1 MMRFIISLLTVISIL
16 PFIGCEQIQNQPSD
30 AYSGKFQ
37 RTCLFSPEKIQFNQ
51 LTESTKPGQITAYI
65 DVFDQF
71 GSRIKAAGVWRF
83 ELFGY
88 VPRSAD
94 PMGSRV
100 NLWSDIELTDPVIN
114 NNAWQ
119 EYLHCY
125 KFDLDI
131 DTDLAGK
138 TYILQAVCFTADGRR
153 LSDTFE
159 LKH

>member
-1 MMRFIISLLTVISIL
+1 MMRFIISFFAVVSMLLLS
-16 PFIGCEQIQNQPSD
+16 GCEQVQNQPSD

-37 RTCLFSPEKIQFNQ
+37 RTCLFSAEKVAFNQ
-51 LTESTKPGQITAYI
+51 LTESTQPGQITAYI

-83 ELFGY
+83 ELFEY

-100 NLWSDIELTDPVIN
+100 NLWSDIELTDAVIN

-138 TYILQAVCFTADGRR
+138 TFILQVVCFTADNRR
-153 LSDTFE
+153 LADTFQ
-159 LKH
+159 LKP

>member
-1 MMRFIISLLTVISIL
+1 MMRFIISLLAVVSIL
-16 PFIGCEQIQNQPSD
+16 LLSGCEQIQNQSSD

-37 RTCLFSPEKIQFNQ
+37 RSCLFSPEKIAFNQ
-51 LTESTKPGQITAYI
+51 LTEKTQPGQITVYI

-71 GSRIKAAGVWRF
+71 GSRIKAASVWRF

-88 VPRSAD
+88 VTRSAD
-94 PMGSRV
+94 PMGSRI
-100 NLWSDIELTDPVIN
+100 NLWPDIELTDPVIN
-114 NNAWQ
+114 NKAWQ

-138 TYILQAVCFTADGRR
+138 TYILQAVCFTADNRR
-153 LSDTFE
+153 LSDTFQ
-159 LKH
+159 LKQ

>member
-1 MMRFIISLLTVISIL
+1 MRFVISFFAVVSML
-16 PFIGCEQIQNQPSD
+16 LLWGCEQVQHNRSSD
-30 AYSGKFQ
+30 AYTGKFQ
-37 RTCLFSPEKIQFNQ
+37 KTCLFTPEKIVFNQ
-51 LTESTKPGQITAYI
+51 LTESAKPGQITAYV

-71 GSRIKAAGVWRF
+71 SSRIKTAGVWRF
-83 ELFGY
+83 ELFAY
-88 VPRSAD
+88 VPRSAN
-94 PMGSRV
+94 PMGSRI
-100 NLWSDIELTDPVIN
+100 NLWSDIDLTDAFIN

-125 KFDLDI
+125 KFDLDT

-138 TYILQAVCFTADGRR
+138 TYILQAVCFTADNRR